1 MVMAVTTLAA
11 PTEITDLID
20 RQWERLRHAGT
31 WFTGAE
37 RVALAAS
44 ARGDLSDTS
53 PAHQAAREIHDH
65 PAEITRSWLGT
76 LEDRGLTLA
85 EYVEVLG
92 IVAQLR
98 AVDTFLFG
106 LGEQQRALPDPV
118 DGEPTRVVVEEAA
131 IEGGWVPTVGPA
143 FPPSVLSAVTAEN
156 EAMHDLHENFY
167 LAPAAGEGYT
177 MANLHAVRDG
187 LSRSQMELV
196 AARTSLIND
205 CFF

>member
-1 MVMAVTTLAA
+1 MVMRVPTLTA
-11 PTEITDLID
+11 PEELTDLID
-20 RQWERLRHAGT
+20 RQWERMRHPGT
-31 WFTGAE
+31 WFTGEE

-44 ARGDLSDTS
+44 ARGDQNDDA
-53 PAHQAAREIHDH
+53 PAHEAARAIHDH
-65 PAEITRSWLGT
+65 PAEITREWLST
-76 LEDRGLTLA
+76 LEDRGLTPA

-98 AVDTFLFG
+98 AIDTFLFG
-106 LGEQQRALPDPV
+106 LGGGQRPLPDPA
-118 DGEPTRVVVEEAA
+118 DGQPTRVVVDDTT
-131 IEGGWVPTVGPA
+131 IDGGWVPTVGPA
-143 FPPSVLSAVTAEN
+143 FPPSVLSSVAAEN

-187 LSRSQMELV
+187 LSRSQMEFV

>member
-44 ARGDLSDTS
+44 ARGDRDDTS

-106 LGEQQRALPDPV
+106 LGEQRPLPDPV
-118 DGEPTRVVVEEAA
+118 AGQPTRVIVEEAA

-143 FPPSVLSAVTAEN
+143 FPPSVLSSVEAEN

-187 LSRSQMELV
+187 LSRTEMEFV

>member
-44 ARGDLSDTS
+44 ARGDRDDTS

-106 LGEQQRALPDPV
+106 LGEQRPLPDPV
-118 DGEPTRVVVEEAA
+118 AGQPTRVIVEEAA

-143 FPPSVLSAVTAEN
+143 FPPSVLSSVASEN

-187 LSRSQMELV
+187 LSRTEMEFV